1 MADTAKWVRVRL
13 AAPKNPGPGG
23 RALAEGELVLRAD
36 RVTAGAEHVVF
47 HVGDEEV
54 FCLDRRYYRTHAW
67 FVDRP
72 TFAEWL
78 RSRRAQYPNQH
89 RPWSEDEA
97 WQLRKEITDNAAWE
111 QVAKWH
117 GRTVAAVRRK
127 AVAVEKS
134 LAELPSNR
142 EEV

>member
-1 MADTAKWVRVRL
+1 MPETAKWVRVRL
-13 AAPKNPGPGG
+13 AAP
-23 RALAEGELVLRAD
+23 ESELVLRAD
-36 RVTAGAEHVVF
+36 EVVLGAGAVVF
-47 HVGDEEV
+47 LVAGEET
-54 FCLDRRYYRTHAW
+54 FRLDRRYYRTHAW

-97 WQLRKEITDNAAWE
+97 WQLHKEITDNAAWE

-127 AVAVEKS
+127 AVAVEKA
-134 LAELPSNR
+134 LAGLPSNR
-142 EEV
+142 EEA